1 MRRHSASHLLPALP
15 LLLAAACG
23 AEEERPSRA
32 DNLAALREATANAG
46 ISSPPSPPEVSAEDL
61 ALGQA
66 LFTSVL
72 LSGNHDTSCATCHD
86 PLFATTDGLSLSIGT
101 GGIGRGP
108 NRQLTPYRRLQPR
121 NAPELFL
128 RATPL
133 QSSLLRDGGAQR
145 NDDGSF
151 APPEE
156 AEQPYR
162 DGVAGLVSA
171 VALFH
176 VTQRFDMRGNAG
188 DTAVDGTPNEI
199 AAIDED
205 DWQSMW
211 DALAARLR
219 NDVAMRPLIATAFP
233 DADLDTITLEQL
245 FGALDHFVAVAFDSR
260 ETPFDRFLEGDDD
273 ALSDAALRGALLFTG
288 EAGCTRCHNG
298 PLLADGA
305 FHNLAVPFIG
315 LGQEYEEPYDF
326 GRASQTERTTDRYAF
341 ATAQLRNTAF
351 TGPWMHNGAYTTLE
365 SAVRHHL
372 DPIDALLRYDW
383 QQLDPLL
390 QSTWH
395 GAPVDNARLLSTLD
409 DEMTEPVRLS
419 AQEFSDLMTFLREGL
434 TDEAALQRVSA
445 IEVP

>member
-1 MRRHSASHLLPALP
+1 MLRHLNHRPTSA
-15 LLLAAACG
+15 LLLLLSAGCVDEPEA
-23 AEEERPSRA
+23 PSRGELLSQLRTA
-32 DNLAALREATANAG
+32 ARDANLVTPPTPAPASDAA
-46 ISSPPSPPEVSAEDL
+46 V

-66 LFTSVL
+66 LFTTKL
-72 LSGNHDTSCATCHD
+72 LSGNRDTSCATCHD

-108 NRQLTPYRRLQPR
+108 NRQLTPYRRLHPR

-128 RATPL
+128 RATDL
-133 QSSLLRDGGAQR
+133 QSSLLRDGGAAR
-145 NDDGSF
+145 NEDDTF
-151 APPEE
+151 TPPEE

-162 DGVAGLVSA
+162 EGVAGLVSA

-205 DWQSMW
+205 DWHSMW
-211 DALAARLR
+211 DALATRLTTDPGLR
-219 NDVAMRPLIATAFP
+219 GRIEAAFP
-233 DADLDTITLEQL
+233 GEPLESLTLERL
-245 FGALDHFVAVAFDSR
+245 FGTLDAFVAHRFDSR
-260 ETPFDRFLEGDDD
+260 DTPFDRFLAGDDS
-273 ALSDAALRGALLFTG
+273 ALSDPALRGAVLFTG

-305 FHNLAVPFIG
+305 FHNLGVPFVG

-341 ATAQLRNTAF
+341 ATAQLRNTAA
-351 TGPWMHNGAYTTLE
+351 TGPWMHNGAYTSLE
-365 SAVRHHL
+365 AAVRHHL
-372 DPIDALLRYDW
+372 DPRDAILRYDW

-409 DEMTEPVRLS
+409 PLVAAPIELS
-419 AQEFSDLMTFLREGL
+419 DAEFDDLVTFLREGL
-434 TDEAALQRVSA
+434 TDTNALARVAA

>member
-1 MRRHSASHLLPALP
+1 MFRHLANRSACA
-15 LLLAAACG
+15 LLLLLSSGCSEAGDEPTRAERIALLRAATQ
-23 AEEERPSRA
+23 
-32 DNLAALREATANAG
+32 AATLTT
-46 ISSPPSPPEVSAEDL
+46 PPAPPEVNAEEL

-66 LFTSVL
+66 LFTSPL
-72 LSGNHDTSCATCHD
+72 LSGNRDTSCATCHD
-86 PLFATTDGLSLSIGT
+86 PLFASTDGLSLSIGT

-108 NRQLTPYRRLQPR
+108 NRQLTPYRRLHPR

-133 QSSLLRDGGAQR
+133 QTALLRDGGAAR
-145 NDDGSF
+145 NEEGTF
-151 APPEE
+151 TPPEE

-162 DGVAGLVSA
+162 DGVSGLVAA

-188 DTAVDGTPNEI
+188 DTAIDGTPNEI

-205 DWQSMW
+205 DWHSMW
-211 DALAARLR
+211 DALALRLR
-219 NDVAMRPLIATAFP
+219 NDAAMRPLIAAAFP
-233 DADLDTITLEQL
+233 DADLDTLTLEQL
-245 FGALDHFVAVAFDSR
+245 FGALDRFVAVAFDSR
-260 ETPFDRFLEGDDD
+260 ETPFDRFLEGDDS

-305 FHNLAVPFIG
+305 FHNLGVPFIG

-341 ATAQLRNTAF
+341 ATAQLRNTAA
-351 TGPWMHNGAYTTLE
+351 TGPWMHNGAYTSLE
-365 SAVRHHL
+365 AAVRHHL
-372 DPIDALLRYDW
+372 DPRDALLRYDW

-409 DEMTEPVRLS
+409 PLLATPVRLS
-419 AQEFSDLMTFLREGL
+419 DRDFDDLLTFLREGL
-434 TDEAALQRVSA
+434 TDNPALDRVAA

>member
-1 MRRHSASHLLPALP
+1 MQPHAPTHLLRTLP
-15 LLLAAACG
+15 LLLVAACST
-23 AEEERPSRA
+23 EEDAPTRSE
-32 DNLAALREATANAG
+32 NIAALRLAAAANRLTT
-46 ISSPPSPPEVSAEDL
+46 PPEPPEVTAEEL

-66 LFTSVL
+66 LFTSPL
-72 LSGNHDTSCATCHD
+72 LSGNRDTSCATCHD

-101 GGIGRGP
+101 GGVGRGP

-128 RATPL
+128 RSTPIQAT
-133 QSSLLRDGGAQR
+133 LLRDGGVTR
-145 NDDGSF
+145 MEDGSYT
-151 APPEE
+151 PPEE

-162 DGVAGLVSA
+162 EGVTGLVAA

-205 DWQSMW
+205 DWHAMW
-211 DALAARLR
+211 DALAVRLR
-219 NDVAMRPLIATAFP
+219 NDETMRPLIAAAFP
-233 DADLDTITLEQL
+233 DADPDALTLEQL
-245 FGALDHFVAVAFDSR
+245 FTSLDRFVAVAFDSR
-260 ETPFDRFLEGDDD
+260 ETPFDRFLEGDDS
-273 ALSDAALRGALLFTG
+273 ALSDAALRGARLFVG
-288 EAGCTRCHNG
+288 DAGCTRCHNG

-305 FHNLAVPFIG
+305 FHNLAIPFIG

-341 ATAQLRNTAF
+341 ATAQLRNTAA
-351 TGPWMHNGAYTTLE
+351 TGPWMHNGAYTSLE
-365 SAVRHHL
+365 AAVRHHL
-372 DPIDALLRYDW
+372 DPVNALLRYDW
-383 QQLDPLL
+383 QQIDPLL
-390 QSTWH
+390 QATWH

-409 DEMTEPVRLS
+409 AEMTKPIRLS
-419 AQEFSDLMTFLREGL
+419 EEELSDLLTFLREGL
-434 TDEAALQRVSA
+434 TDQAALQRVAA